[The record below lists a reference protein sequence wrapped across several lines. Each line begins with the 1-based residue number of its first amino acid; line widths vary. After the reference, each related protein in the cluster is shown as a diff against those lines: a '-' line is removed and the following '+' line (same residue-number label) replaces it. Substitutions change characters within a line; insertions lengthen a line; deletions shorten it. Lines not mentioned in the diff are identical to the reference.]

1 MKKRFNKNLIMNQK
15 EEENFRSSN
24 LCWVFEK
31 LIEDEKVRDYCP

>member
-24 LCWVFEK
+24 LCWVCEK
-31 LIEDEKVRDYCP
+31 LIEDEKVRGYCP